1 MLGEVIGMY
10 TAPKIVASLDAQ
22 LVLAAALG
30 HHDDNSGSQVTWD
43 R

>member
-1 MLGEVIGMY
+1 MPGEVIGMY
-10 TAPKIVASLDAQ
+10 TTPKIVASLDAT

-30 HHDDNSGSQVTWD
+30 HHDDNGCSQVTWD